1 MNVLIAGLLLFLAP
15 HLYSILLPAHRNGLK
30 ARFGEKA
37 FKGLYALVSL
47 AGLVL
52 IVWGYS
58 QVRAG
63 PAAADQLFFP
73 GEWTRHAAMLMVLL
87 AFISLASGKGYIAKW
102 IVHPMSVG
110 IALWAGA
117 HLLANGKRAAV
128 YLFGTFLLVAIL
140 DIVFSAMRGKR
151 KQFEPKVRSDII
163 AVAAG
168 VTVYLVFLLGFHP
181 YVLNLPIVR

>member
-1 MNVLIAGLLLFLAP
+1 MNVLIAGLALFALP
-15 HLYSILLPAHRNGLK
+15 HMYSIVFSTHRDGVRAKLGN
-30 ARFGEKA
+30 AYR
-37 FKGLYALVSL
+37 GLYALISL
-47 AGLVL
+47 VGLAL

-63 PAAADQLFFP
+63 PEAADQLFIP
-73 GEWTRHAAMLMVLL
+73 GEWTRHAAMLLVLL

-102 IVHPMSVG
+102 IAQPMSIG
-110 IALWAGA
+110 IGLWAVA

-128 YLFGTFLLVAIL
+128 YLFGTFLAVAIL
-140 DIVFSAMRGKR
+140 DIVFSVMRGKK
-151 KQFEPKVRSDII
+151 KQFEPKIRSDII

-168 VTVYLVFLLGFHP
+168 VAVYAVFLLGFHP